1 MIEKPPVIEDTIVA
15 QATPPGRGGIGVV
28 RLSGDRV
35 QNICQA
41 ITGLLPE
48 PRFASISNFIDSDE
62 SVIDRGLVIYFPK
75 PASFTGE
82 HVLELHGHGGPVVMK
97 LLIDRCQQLGA
108 RIAAPGEFSE
118 RAFLNGKIDLSQ
130 AEAIADLIDSASKA
144 AAKSAVRSM
153 QGEFSKRIEK
163 LTENV
168 TLLRMYVEAAIDF
181 PEEEI
186 DFLGN
191 KKVQGMLGSILAE
204 FDDVTK
210 RATQGALLR
219 EGASLVLAGRPN
231 AGKSSLMNSLT
242 GKEVSIVTNIAGTT
256 RDIVDNYIH
265 LDGLPLRLIDTAG
278 LHTAG
283 DVIEIEGVKR
293 AHSEIRN
300 ADHVILIVDCFAHR
314 GEIAAATEELR
325 GEVPS
330 EIPVTV
336 VVNKIDLNQEWQQEV
351 DAVPEDWIPVSAK
364 TGEGMKSLRG
374 HLKQALGFITVEGGT
389 FIARARHLDALT
401 RARASIETG
410 ERQLMEAGA
419 GELLAEELKLCQQAL
434 GEITGIFTSDDLL
447 GRIFSSFCIG
457 K

>member
-1 MIEKPPVIEDTIVA
+1 MSEKPPVIEDTIVA

-191 KKVQGMLGSILAE
+191 KKVQGMLESILAE

-325 GEVPS
+325 GEVPG

-447 GRIFSSFCIG
+447 GMIFSSFCIG

>member
-1 MIEKPPVIEDTIVA
+1 MSEKPPVIEDTIVA

-75 PASFTGE
+75 PSSFTGE

-191 KKVQGMLGSILAE
+191 KKVQGMLESILAE

-325 GEVPS
+325 GEVPG

-447 GRIFSSFCIG
+447 GMIFSSFCIG

>member
-1 MIEKPPVIEDTIVA
+1 MSEKPPVIEDTIVA

-191 KKVQGMLGSILAE
+191 KKVQGMLESILAE

-293 AHSEIRN
+293 AHSEIRS

>member
-1 MIEKPPVIEDTIVA
+1 MSEKPPVIEDTIVA

-28 RLSGDRV
+28 RLSGGRV
-35 QNICQA
+35 QDICQA
-41 ITGLLPE
+41 ITGSLPE

-191 KKVQGMLGSILAE
+191 KKVQGMLESILAE

-325 GEVPS
+325 GEVPG

-447 GRIFSSFCIG
+447 GMIFSSFCIG

>member
-1 MIEKPPVIEDTIVA
+1 MSEKPPVIEDTIVA

-191 KKVQGMLGSILAE
+191 KKVQGMLESILAE

-325 GEVPS
+325 GEVPG

-410 ERQLMEAGA
+410 ERQLMEAEA

-447 GRIFSSFCIG
+447 GMIFSSFCIG